1 MKNEVTDENW
11 SKKQLITQAERKK
24 EQRKIAYHAHLLA
37 NISDAVIA
45 TDERFNITYWNPAA
59 EEVFGW
65 KADEV
70 LNRPEHEVLRSEF
83 TDTGRSRSVVQTLV
97 QKGCFRG
104 EMIQYNRDGKP
115 IYVETT
121 AAALR
126 DGDGRITGYVSVN
139 RDITDRK
146 RMEETLKEN
155 EEKYRL
161 YFENISD
168 VIYFLDTDFRLMSV
182 SPTVEKIL
190 GYKPEEL
197 IGKQIQDLNVL
208 APEYLQQAFSNG
220 MRVISGESIPP
231 TVYEFIA
238 RDGTKKLG
246 EISGAPLIRD
256 GKTIGIISVGR
267 DITERRKMEDA
278 LQESERK
285 YRRLFEWSNDIIV
298 YVDKFGKV
306 LAVNSRLKEML
317 GFMPEEV
324 IGKYFFNLGI
334 VGIKELPY
342 IVKQFKTAVVKGLIK
357 DNTGKSLN
365 KLELNLRAKN
375 GDLIFVEVSTTILK
389 KDGKTEGFLSNIR
402 DITERKQATEKLK
415 ASEKKYSTLVEK
427 GNDGIVIIQDRLLKF
442 ISPVMA
448 EISGFSIN
456 DVIGKPFI
464 DFVSSPFRELVN
476 DMYAKRLAGEEIPN
490 KYEVELI
497 SKNGKIIPA
506 EINASLIE
514 YEGKP
519 ADMAIIRDITERKLT
534 EKEIKK
540 SLKEKEMLLSEIYH
554 RVKNNMQIITSLL
567 RLQSRHIKEEEY
579 REMFKESQNRI
590 ISMSLVHEKLYR
602 SKDLTQIDFN
612 DYIRDLIKGL
622 FQSYGANKGNI
633 ALSIHVK
640 TISLGIDFAIPCG
653 LIINE
658 LVTNSL
664 KHAFPDCRKGEIRII
679 LRSIDENMIELI
691 VGDNGIGMP
700 EDLDFK
706 KTKTLGLHLVTM
718 LAENQLH
725 GDINL
730 NRSKGTEFI
739 IKFKEVK

>member
-1 MKNEVTDENW
+1 VKNEFTDESL
-11 SKKQLITQAERKK
+11 SKKRLINELKELSRQIAELEKPESWRNHAEGVLHRASQELELVNDHDYGTMASRTQDERRKAQ
-24 EQRKIAYHAHLLA
+24 EKIAYQAHLLA
-37 NISDAVIA
+37 NVSDAIIA

-59 EEVFGW
+59 EKVFGW

-70 LNRPEHEVLRSEF
+70 LNRPDHEVLRSEF
-83 TDTGRSRSVVQTLV
+83 IGGRRREVAQTLV
-97 QKGCFRG
+97 RTGCFRG

-115 IYVETT
+115 VYIETT
-121 AAALR
+121 AVALR

-146 RMEETLKEN
+146 RMEEALKEN

-168 VIYFLDTDFRLMSV
+168 VIYFLDTDFRLLSI

-197 IGKQIQDLNVL
+197 IGKQVQDMNVL
-208 APEYLQQAFSNG
+208 APEYLQAAFSNG
-220 MRVISGESIPP
+220 TRVISGESIPP
-231 TVYEFIA
+231 SIYEFIA
-238 RDGTKKLG
+238 RDGTRKLG
-246 EISGAPLIRD
+246 EVSGAPLIRD
-256 GKTIGIISVGR
+256 GKVIGIISVAR
-267 DITERRKMEDA
+267 DITERRKMEIA
-278 LQESERK
+278 
-285 YRRLFEWSNDIIV
+285 
-298 YVDKFGKV
+298 
-306 LAVNSRLKEML
+306 
-317 GFMPEEV
+317 
-324 IGKYFFNLGI
+324 
-334 VGIKELPY
+334 
-342 IVKQFKTAVVKGLIK
+342 
-357 DNTGKSLN
+357 
-365 KLELNLRAKN
+365 
-375 GDLIFVEVSTTILK
+375 
-389 KDGKTEGFLSNIR
+389 
-402 DITERKQATEKLK
+402 LK

-427 GNDGIVIIQDRLLKF
+427 GNDGIVIIQDHLLKF
-442 ISPVMA
+442 INPVMA
-448 EISGFSIN
+448 EISGFSMN

-476 DMYAKRLAGEEIPN
+476 DMYAKRLMGEEIPN

-497 SKNGKIIPA
+497 SKHGKMIPV

-567 RLQSRHIKEEEY
+567 RLQSRHVREEEY

-590 ISMSLVHEKLYR
+590 ISMSLVHEKLYQ

-633 ALSIHVK
+633 ALNIYVN

-664 KHAFPDCRKGEIRII
+664 KHAFPDGRKGEIKIV
-679 LRSIDENMIELI
+679 LHSTDENMIELV
-691 VGDNGIGMP
+691 VGDNGIGIP
-700 EDLDFK
+700 EDMDFK
-706 KTKTLGLHLVTM
+706 ITKTLGLHLVTM

-730 NRSKGTEFI
+730 NRNKGTEFI
-739 IKFKEVK
+739 IKFKDVK

>member
-1 MKNEVTDENW
+1 MKNELTDENW
-11 SKKQLITQAERKK
+11 SKKQLSTQAERRKAQ
-24 EQRKIAYHAHLLA
+24 EKIAYQAHLLA
-37 NISDAVIA
+37 NVSDAIIA
-45 TDERFNITYWNPAA
+45 TDERFNITYWNSAA
-59 EEVFGW
+59 EKIFGW

-70 LNRPEHEVLRSEF
+70 LNRPENEVLRSEF
-83 TDTGRSRSVVQTLV
+83 TGADHRHEVVQTLV
-97 QKGCFRG
+97 QTGCFRG
-104 EMIQYNRDGKP
+104 EMIQYNKDGKP
-115 IYVETT
+115 IYIEIA

-126 DGDGRITGYVSVN
+126 NGDGQITGYVSVN

-146 RMEETLKEN
+146 RMEEALKEN

-161 YFENISD
+161 YFENVSD
-168 VIYFLDTDFRLMSV
+168 VIYFLDADFRLLSI

-197 IGKQIQDLNVL
+197 IGKQVQDMNIL
-208 APEYLQQAFSNG
+208 APEYLQAAFSNG
-220 MRVISGESIPP
+220 MRVMSGESIKPP
-231 TVYEFIA
+231 SVYEFIA
-238 RDGTKKLG
+238 RDGTRKLG
-246 EISGAPLIRD
+246 EVSGAPLIRD
-256 GKTIGIISVGR
+256 GKVIGIISVAR
-267 DITERRKMEDA
+267 DITERRKMEIA
-278 LQESERK
+278 
-285 YRRLFEWSNDIIV
+285 
-298 YVDKFGKV
+298 
-306 LAVNSRLKEML
+306 
-317 GFMPEEV
+317 
-324 IGKYFFNLGI
+324 
-334 VGIKELPY
+334 
-342 IVKQFKTAVVKGLIK
+342 
-357 DNTGKSLN
+357 
-365 KLELNLRAKN
+365 
-375 GDLIFVEVSTTILK
+375 
-389 KDGKTEGFLSNIR
+389 
-402 DITERKQATEKLK
+402 LK

-442 ISPVMA
+442 INPVMA
-448 EISGFSIN
+448 EISGFSVN

-497 SKNGKIIPA
+497 SKHGKIIPV

-633 ALSIHVK
+633 ALNIHVK

-664 KHAFPDCRKGEIRII
+664 KHAFPDGRKGEIKTV

-691 VGDNGIGMP
+691 VGDNGIGIP